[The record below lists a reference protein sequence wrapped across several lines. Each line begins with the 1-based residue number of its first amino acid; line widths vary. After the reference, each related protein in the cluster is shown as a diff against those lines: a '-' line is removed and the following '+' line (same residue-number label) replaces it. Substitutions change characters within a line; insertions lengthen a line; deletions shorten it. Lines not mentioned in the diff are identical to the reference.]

1 MLYLYS
7 QQILG
12 TLIKKYNH
20 GITCIVRIIQLVKL
34 CDSLAVP
41 IAAGIVHMTTEC
53 SCNGLIK
60 SVMNEIGQSE
70 IGDVESR
77 NVSMFLEN
85 IAISQ
90 PDLIIPVLDEFM
102 DYLSNEACFYHNSF
116 VIN

>member
-77 NVSMFLEN
+77 NVSTFLEN
-85 IAISQ
+85 IAILQ